1 MSNFPRIVIR
11 NFVAA
16 TIGVNKAELWPQKKE
31 PTFVR
36 IDAGQTGWPR
46 RVADSSAR
54 TRKLFLGEIIHDSCH
69 LVMTCSYSFADSNR
83 VTAICDDLIT
93 C

>member
-1 MSNFPRIVIR
+1 MWQPQLGLTRLNFGLRIRTNNVR
-11 NFVAA
+11 NEV
-16 TIGVNKAELWPQKKE
+16 
-31 PTFVR
+31 
-36 IDAGQTGWPR
+36 GQTGWPR